1 MKIIETKK
9 FSDTCISVKTLFPL
23 REEMVTL
30 MNIWVLMMRK
40 KTQGYSSQ
48 QILTQELSKA
58 YGMQASVRVSGYGN
72 QVVVDFRFRNIRF
85 DLVDDVNYEQKALSL
100 IHEILFC
107 PVFDEEN
114 LQEAKYILKNRLY
127 RQYDDPD
134 AYVVSEAMNCI
145 EEDHSIRISLQGKQ
159 EDIETIT
166 LEDVQAFF
174 QEFVSLDKHTYI
186 VGICPSSIRSYF
198 ETFENEGFQKPNLQ
212 ALVGNNYYHRESQR
226 QITQSS
232 IAQIY
237 RTGVLIGQAY
247 FSTLM
252 VTNSMLG
259 QSPSSLLFT
268 NVREK
273 HSLCYSISSSL
284 LRFDGALLITTG
296 TQKENIEPALE
307 LIEEQITKLRCQS
320 FSDELLQI
328 AKKDILDGFMAI
340 EDNPLLM
347 IEQAFIDDYLHR
359 EYSIEKRKADIMRVN
374 KQGVANMAME
384 LELVSQAI
392 LEGCA
397 NE

>member
-127 RQYDDPD
+127 RQFDDPD

-145 EEDHSIRISLQGKQ
+145 EEDHSIRISLQGRQ
-159 EDIETIT
+159 EDIETINK
-166 LEDVQAFF
+166 VQGW
-174 QEFVSLDKHTYI
+174 LT
-186 VGICPSSIRSYF
+186 P
-198 ETFENEGFQKPNLQ
+198 
-212 ALVGNNYYHRESQR
+212 
-226 QITQSS
+226 
-232 IAQIY
+232 
-237 RTGVLIGQAY
+237 
-247 FSTLM
+247 
-252 VTNSMLG
+252 
-259 QSPSSLLFT
+259 
-268 NVREK
+268 
-273 HSLCYSISSSL
+273 
-284 LRFDGALLITTG
+284 FDQL
-296 TQKENIEPALE
+296 
-307 LIEEQITKLRCQS
+307 
-320 FSDELLQI
+320 
-328 AKKDILDGFMAI
+328 
-340 EDNPLLM
+340 
-347 IEQAFIDDYLHR
+347 
-359 EYSIEKRKADIMRVN
+359 
-374 KQGVANMAME
+374 
-384 LELVSQAI
+384 
-392 LEGCA
+392 
-397 NE
+397 